1 MPPGL
6 VGVGRGLW
14 DSQETQA
21 VGVTWGYLHPPGY
34 PLQSLL
40 ANLLAHTLGA
50 LPGVEP
56 AWGVTL
62 LSVLALVLA
71 VGFVYQVVRQLTGNY
86 VAAVLA
92 MAVFAFSP
100 GPWRTAI
107 TPEVYALN
115 LALWGLV
122 FWLTTRAAD
131 VSSPRA
137 DFWLGLALGL
147 AIGHHRTALLLVPA
161 VVLYLG
167 VRRGRS
173 VAWGRL
179 LVGMLLSAAVYLY
192 LPLAELRHSPLA
204 PGDPTSL
211 GGFWELVSAR
221 VWSVFFHLPGSAG
234 ELSSRL
240 ELIFDALADQLGV
253 VGTGLGLAG
262 LAWLVWRQSA
272 SRPASA
278 ALVAGRLALLG
289 LPTLGLLAFAVVYQV
304 PDVATMLGPLVMILC
319 IGLGGLVAG
328 GWGLRI
334 GSCLPAFGS
343 SPPVPQG
350 SPSVPETG
358 TGSKIGT
365 TGTGSPQP
373 PPARAASRRPGRS
386 PGSGQPGRAAPSLQL
401 SALVL
406 VVAVGGGLLVH
417 NYSSLDESW
426 DRRGQAVL
434 AEMTCELR
442 GMPGEVWL
450 TAESGY
456 AGPLVTYIAQRT
468 GRPLVWANPWGKW
481 DYLAA
486 LAQGRRVFLVK
497 DMPGAWQYP
506 DVLTRLAGPSRYLL
520 PTGSPDLLELVDG
533 SLSPPVGPD
542 YVSLDQPF
550 GSAIVLRGYAL
561 RRCQQDE
568 GQVLR
573 LTLYWEDLARLDQ
586 DWRVKA
592 HLLGGDGTLM
602 AQADNVHPAQ
612 GARPTTRWQ
621 PGEVVRDV
629 HDFRLPP
636 GTDLSGA
643 RVVVGLYQI
652 VGDEFPSLAE
662 VEIEIACP
670 PARPVL
676 GPRRDQGW
684 VY

>member
-71 VGFVYQVVRQLTGNY
+71 VGFVYRVVRQLTGNY

-122 FWLTTRAAD
+122 FWLTIRAAD
-131 VSSPRA
+131 FSSPRA
-137 DFWLGLALGL
+137 EFWLGLALGL
-147 AIGHHRTALLLVPA
+147 AVGHHRTALLLVPA
-161 VVLYLG
+161 AVLYLG
-167 VRRGRS
+167 MRRGRS

-192 LPLAELRHSPLA
+192 LPLAELWHSPLA

-240 ELIFDALADQLGV
+240 ELVFDAMADQLGV

-272 SRPASA
+272 HRPASA
-278 ALVAGRLALLG
+278 ALVAGSLALLG
-289 LPTLGLLAFAVVYQV
+289 LPTLGLLAFAIVYQV

-328 GWGLRI
+328 GWGLGARGWGHGTKSWQI
-334 GSCLPAFGS
+334 FLNSPRPTRRPVLPRPVTPLAPSAGRGSGSGSRDEHLPA
-343 SPPVPQG
+343 P
-350 SPSVPETG
+350 
-358 TGSKIGT
+358 
-365 TGTGSPQP
+365 SPQP
-373 PPARAASRRPGRS
+373 P
-386 PGSGQPGRAAPSLQL
+386 APSLQL

-406 VVAVGGGLLVH
+406 AVAVGGGLLVH

-442 GMPGEVWL
+442 GTPGEVWL

-456 AGPLVTYIAQRT
+456 AGPLVAYIAQRT
-468 GRPLVWANPWGKW
+468 GRPLVWANPWGNW

-506 DVLTRLAGPSRYLL
+506 DVLTRLAGSGRYLL
-520 PTGSPDLLELVDG
+520 STGSPDLLELVDG

-561 RRCQQDE
+561 RRCQQE
-568 GQVLR
+568 ESQVLR
-573 LTLYWEDLARLDQ
+573 LALYWEDLARPDQ

-592 HLLGGDGTLM
+592 HLLGGDGTLI
-602 AQADNVHPAQ
+602 AQADNVHPAR

-629 HDFRLPP
+629 HDFHLPP

-643 RVVVGLYQI
+643 RVVVGMYQI

-662 VEIEIACP
+662 VEIEI
-670 PARPVL
+670 
-676 GPRRDQGW
+676 GD
-684 VY
+684 

>member
-71 VGFVYQVVRQLTGNY
+71 VGFVYRVVRQLTGNY

-131 VSSPRA
+131 ASSPRA

-147 AIGHHRTALLLVPA
+147 AVGHHRTALLLVPA
-161 VVLYLG
+161 AVLYLG
-167 VRRGRS
+167 MRRGRS

-179 LVGMLLSAAVYLY
+179 LVGVLLSSAVYLY
-192 LPLAELRHSPLA
+192 LPLAELWHSPLT

-221 VWSVFFHLPGSAG
+221 AWSVFFHLPGSAG

-272 SRPASA
+272 HRHASA

-289 LPTLGLLAFAVVYQV
+289 LPTLGLLVFAIVYQV

-319 IGLGGLVAG
+319 LGLGGLVAG
-328 GWGLRI
+328 SCPSRLRAPFGALRRAGL
-334 GSCLPAFGS
+334 GGQLPA
-343 SPPVPQG
+343 
-350 SPSVPETG
+350 
-358 TGSKIGT
+358 
-365 TGTGSPQP
+365 
-373 PPARAASRRPGRS
+373 PGL
-386 PGSGQPGRAAPSLQL
+386 LQL
-401 SALVL
+401 SAVVL
-406 VVAVGGGLLVH
+406 VVAVGGGLLIH
-417 NYSSLDESW
+417 NYSSVDESW

-442 GMPGEVWL
+442 GTPGEVWL

-456 AGPLVTYIAQRT
+456 AGPLVAYIAQRT
-468 GRPLVWANPWGKW
+468 GRSLIWANPWGKW

-506 DVLTRLAGPSRYLL
+506 DVLTRLAGSSRYLL

-561 RRCQQDE
+561 RRCQQE
-568 GQVLR
+568 EAQVLR

-602 AQADNVHPAQ
+602 AQADNVHPAR

-636 GTDLSGA
+636 GTDLSAA

-662 VEIEIACP
+662 VEIKI
-670 PARPVL
+670 
-676 GPRRDQGW
+676 GD
-684 VY
+684 

>member
-1 MPPGL
+1 MLSGSRWLVPRRSRDIPIAALGISGIACLVYLRTMPPGL

-71 VGFVYQVVRQLTGNY
+71 VGFVYQVVQRLTGNY

-122 FWLTTRAAD
+122 LWLTTRAAD
-131 VSSPRA
+131 TSSPRA
-137 DFWLGLALGL
+137 DFWLGLVLGL
-147 AIGHHRTALLLVPA
+147 AAGHHRTAFLLVPA
-161 VVLYLG
+161 AVLYLG
-167 VRRGRS
+167 MRRGRS
-173 VAWGRL
+173 VAWGPL
-179 LVGMLLSAAVYLY
+179 LGGMLLSAAVYVY
-192 LPLAELRHSPLA
+192 LPLAELWHSPLT
-204 PGDPTSL
+204 PGDATSL

-221 VWSVFFHLPGSAG
+221 AWSVFFHLPGSIG

-240 ELIFDALADQLGV
+240 ELTFDALADQLGV
-253 VGTGLGLAG
+253 AGTGLGLVG
-262 LAWLVWRQSA
+262 LAWLIWRQPA
-272 SRPASA
+272 RHPASA
-278 ALVAGRLALLG
+278 VPVMGRLALLG
-289 LPTLGLLAFAVVYQV
+289 LPTLGLLAFALVYQV

-319 IGLGGLVAG
+319 LGLGGLVAG
-328 GWGLRI
+328 IWGLP
-334 GSCLPAFGS
+334 G
-343 SPPVPQG
+343 PVAPRG
-350 SPSVPETG
+350 PWG
-358 TGSKIGT
+358 TGGEGPKAGRQLPVL
-365 TGTGSPQP
+365 SPQP
-373 PPARAASRRPGRS
+373 LAIT
-386 PGSGQPGRAAPSLQL
+386 LQL
-401 SALVL
+401 SFALL
-406 VVAVGGGLLVH
+406 ATAVSGGLLLH
-417 NYSSLDESW
+417 NYSLVDESW
-426 DRRGQAVL
+426 DRRGQTVM
-434 AEMTCELR
+434 AELTCELR
-442 GMPGEVWL
+442 GTPGEVWL

-456 AGPLVTYIAQRT
+456 AGSLVAYIAQQT
-468 GRPLVWANPWGKW
+468 GHSLVWANPWGKW

-486 LAQGRRVFLVK
+486 LAEGRRVFLVK
-497 DMPGAWQYP
+497 DMPGTWQYP

-533 SLSPPVGPD
+533 SLSPPVDPD
-542 YVSLDQPF
+542 YVPLGQPF

-561 RRCQQDE
+561 RRCQQEE

-573 LTLYWEDLARLDQ
+573 LTLYWQDLARLDQ

-592 HLLGGDGTLM
+592 HLLGGDGILM
-602 AQADNVHPAQ
+602 AQADSMHPAR
-612 GARPTTRWQ
+612 GVRPTTRWQ
-621 PGEVVRDV
+621 AGEVVRDV
-629 HDFRLPP
+629 HDFRLSP
-636 GTDLSGA
+636 GADLSAA
-643 RVVVGLYQI
+643 RAVVGLYQI

-662 VEIEIACP
+662 VEIEI
-670 PARPVL
+670 
-676 GPRRDQGW
+676 GN
-684 VY
+684 

>member
-40 ANLLAHTLGA
+40 ANLLANTLGA

-92 MAVFAFSP
+92 MAVFAFSS

-115 LALWGLV
+115 LALWGVV
-122 FWLTTRAAD
+122 FWLTIRAAD
-131 VSSPRA
+131 ASSPRA

-147 AIGHHRTALLLVPA
+147 AAGHHRTAFLLVPA
-161 VVLYLG
+161 AALYLG
-167 VRRGRS
+167 VRRGWS
-173 VAWGRL
+173 VAWGRM
-179 LVGMLLSAAVYLY
+179 LVGMLLSTAVYLY
-192 LPLAELRHSPLA
+192 LPLAELWHSPLT

-221 VWSVFFHLPGSAG
+221 VWSVFFHLPGSPG

-240 ELIFDALADQLGV
+240 ELIYDALADQLGV
-253 VGTGLGLAG
+253 VGSGLGLAG
-262 LAWLVWRQSA
+262 LAWLVWRRSA
-272 SRPASA
+272 HRPASA

-289 LPTLGLLAFAVVYQV
+289 LPTLGLLVFAIVYQV

-319 IGLGGLVAG
+319 IGLGGLGAG
-328 GWGLRI
+328 GWGLFVPASRPAAPSRARREWGRGTGQDGAPRGPGRI
-334 GSCLPAFGS
+334 EGYLPAF
-343 SPPVPQG
+343 
-350 SPSVPETG
+350 SPSP
-358 TGSKIGT
+358 SAP
-365 TGTGSPQP
+365 SPQP
-373 PPARAASRRPGRS
+373 PP
-386 PGSGQPGRAAPSLQL
+386 PSFQL

-406 VVAVGGGLLVH
+406 AVAVGGGLLLH
-417 NYSSLDESW
+417 NYSSVDESW

-442 GMPGEVWL
+442 GTPGEVWL

-456 AGPLVTYIAQRT
+456 AGPLVAYIAQRT
-468 GRPLVWANPWGKW
+468 GQSLVWANPWGKW
-481 DYLAA
+481 DYLSA

-497 DMPGAWQYP
+497 DKPGAWQYP
-506 DVLTRLAGPSRYLL
+506 DVLTRLAGSSRYLL

-561 RRCQQDE
+561 RRCQQEE

-592 HLLGGDGTLM
+592 HLLGSDRTLI
-602 AQADNVHPAQ
+602 AQADNVHPAR

-636 GTDLSGA
+636 GTHLSAA

-662 VEIEIACP
+662 MEIEI
-670 PARPVL
+670 
-676 GPRRDQGW
+676 GD
-684 VY
+684 

>member
-1 MPPGL
+1 
-6 VGVGRGLW
+6 LW

-122 FWLTTRAAD
+122 FWLATRAAD

-147 AIGHHRTALLLVPA
+147 AVGHHRTALLLVPA

-192 LPLAELRHSPLA
+192 LPLAELWHSPLA

-272 SRPASA
+272 HRPTSA

-289 LPTLGLLAFAVVYQV
+289 LPTLGLLAFAIVYRV

-328 GWGLRI
+328 SWGLGAGGCSTRQRHAAWAR
-334 GSCLPAFGS
+334 LWARDYKLADN
-343 SPPVPQG
+343 PQF
-350 SPSVPETG
+350 S
-358 TGSKIGT
+358 
-365 TGTGSPQP
+365 
-373 PPARAASRRPGRS
+373 
-386 PGSGQPGRAAPSLQL
+386 APSLQPPASRLRL

-406 VVAVGGGLLVH
+406 AVAVGGGLLVH
-417 NYSSLDESW
+417 NYSSVDESW

-442 GMPGEVWL
+442 DTPGEVWL

-456 AGPLVTYIAQRT
+456 AGPLVVYIAQRT
-468 GRPLVWANPWGKW
+468 GRPLVWANPWGNW

-486 LAQGRRVFLVK
+486 LAHGRRVFLVK

-506 DVLTRLAGPSRYLL
+506 DVLTRLAGSSRYLL

-533 SLSPPVGPD
+533 SLAPPVGPD

-561 RRCQQDE
+561 RRCPQEE
-568 GQVLR
+568 GQLLR

-602 AQADNVHPAQ
+602 AQADNVHPAR

-621 PGEVVRDV
+621 PGEAVRDA

-652 VGDEFPSLAE
+652 VGNEFPSLAE
-662 VEIEIACP
+662 MEIEI
-670 PARPVL
+670 
-676 GPRRDQGW
+676 GN
-684 VY
+684 

>member
-21 VGVTWGYLHPPGY
+21 IGVTWGYLHPPGY

-62 LSVLALVLA
+62 LSVLAMVLA
-71 VGFVYQVVRQLTGNY
+71 TGFVYRVVRQLTGNY

-122 FWLTTRAAD
+122 FWLTTRATDAF
-131 VSSPRA
+131 SPRA

-147 AIGHHRTALLLVPA
+147 AAGHHRTAFLLVPA
-161 VVLYLG
+161 AALYLG
-167 VRRGRS
+167 MRRGWS

-179 LVGMLLSAAVYLY
+179 LAGMLLSTAAYLY
-192 LPLAELRHSPLA
+192 LPLAELWHSPLA

-221 VWSVFFHLPGSAG
+221 VWSVFFHLPGGAG

-253 VGTGLGLAG
+253 VGAGLGLAG
-262 LAWLVWRQSA
+262 LAWLVWRQPA
-272 SRPASA
+272 PRPASA

-289 LPTLGLLAFAVVYQV
+289 LPTLGLLGFAIVYQV

-328 GWGLRI
+328 IWGL
-334 GSCLPAFGS
+334 L
-343 SPPVPQG
+343 
-350 SPSVPETG
+350 
-358 TGSKIGT
+358 
-365 TGTGSPQP
+365 
-373 PPARAASRRPGRS
+373 PPARAASRRPGRD

-406 VVAVGGGLLVH
+406 AVAVGGGLLLH
-417 NYSSLDESW
+417 NYSSVDESW

-434 AEMTCELR
+434 AEMACELR
-442 GMPGEVWL
+442 GTPGEVWL

-456 AGPLVTYIAQRT
+456 AGPLVVYIAQRT

-497 DMPGAWQYP
+497 DMPGTWQYP
-506 DVLTRLAGPSRYLL
+506 DVLTRLAGSSRYLL

-533 SLSPPVGPD
+533 SLAPPVGPD

-561 RRCQQDE
+561 RRCQQEE

-592 HLLGGDGTLM
+592 HLLGGDDTLI
-602 AQADNVHPAQ
+602 AQADNVHPAR

-621 PGEVVRDV
+621 PGEVVRDA

-652 VGDEFPSLAE
+652 VGNEFPSLAE
-662 VEIEIACP
+662 MEIEI
-670 PARPVL
+670 
-676 GPRRDQGW
+676 GN
-684 VY
+684 